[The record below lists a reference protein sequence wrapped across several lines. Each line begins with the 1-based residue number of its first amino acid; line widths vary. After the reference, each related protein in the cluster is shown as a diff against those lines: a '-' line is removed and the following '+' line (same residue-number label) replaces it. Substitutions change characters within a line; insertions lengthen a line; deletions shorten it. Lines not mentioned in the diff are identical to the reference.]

1 MLFVSR
7 RRKLRSTNS
16 VMESFSIEVTDQEN
30 VVADTIPSTQPFNS
44 TKMHTNKMINLFDR
58 KVVHSTLISIII
70 IDITIQISVVEPFPL
85 IGISQVSKQ
94 DMVKATIT
102 EKTTSNDEFFTNKKI
117 LSCCLM

>member
-7 RRKLRSTNS
+7 RKKLRSTNS

-30 VVADTIPSTQPFNS
+30 VVADTIPSTLPFNS

-70 IDITIQISVVEPFPL
+70 IDITIQISVVEPFP
-85 IGISQVSKQ
+85 
-94 DMVKATIT
+94 
-102 EKTTSNDEFFTNKKI
+102 
-117 LSCCLM
+117 